1 MQVATSYFQ
10 SNTDLSQ
17 HALAHHLAAAAGG
30 DSQAFGQVVDATR
43 NVVCS
48 LALAVVRDVRVSEDI
63 AQEVYLA
70 VWKGLHTLRNPNSFL
85 PWIRQLTRH
94 VSIEHLRR
102 FGRREKKHLPGA
114 HAQDALSQVV
124 DPAAHPETALL
135 QREQAL
141 LVAEAIDSLPED
153 SREVVIL
160 FYREGCSV
168 EQVSRLIHMSE
179 GAVKK
184 RLSRARQALRNEL
197 FERLGESL
205 RQSMPGAAFTVGV
218 TTCIALGTPS
228 AAAAAGFGAATSLG
242 TGTAFAK
249 ILSLVSGVV
258 FGFGSAAG
266 AVWFGISRLLN
277 KSVDAH
283 ETSSLRRFRWV
294 NLALV
299 ALAFLGFQVGPLVL
313 PLPWSSVV
321 PFAVYAV
328 ALSLSYRW
336 WLPRIL
342 AARLAAERL
351 HDHQAI
357 QVQRR
362 NSMKSWAGLIIGLTL
377 GSLGVYFG
385 LKQAGWT
392 P

>member
-1 MQVATSYFQ
+1 MHVATSYFQ
-10 SNTDLSQ
+10 SNTDFSQ

-30 DSQAFGQVVDATR
+30 DAQAFGRVVDATR

-85 PWIRQLTRH
+85 PWIRQLTRYLS
-94 VSIEHLRR
+94 VEHLRWL
-102 FGRREKKHLPGA
+102 GRREKKHLPGA

-141 LVAEAIDSLPED
+141 LL
-153 SREVVIL
+153 
-160 FYREGCSV
+160 
-168 EQVSRLIHMSE
+168 
-179 GAVKK
+179 
-184 RLSRARQALRNEL
+184 
-197 FERLGESL
+197 
-205 RQSMPGAAFTVGV
+205 
-218 TTCIALGTPS
+218 
-228 AAAAAGFGAATSLG
+228 
-242 TGTAFAK
+242 
-249 ILSLVSGVV
+249 
-258 FGFGSAAG
+258 

-283 ETSSLRRFRWV
+283 ETASLRRFRWV

-299 ALAFLGFQVGPLVL
+299 ALACLGFQVGPLVL
-313 PLPWSSVV
+313 PLPWSMVV
-321 PFAVYAV
+321 PFAAYAL

-342 AARLAAERL
+342 AARLATERL

-357 QVQRR
+357 QVHRS